1 MLEAVNVYQTTR
13 RYISEDCSLIMV
25 SFIEQV
31 KPEELLVPGESD
43 SGTFYIS
50 YEGNVERINKVFPTE
65 DTEVQNN

>member
-1 MLEAVNVYQTTR
+1 
-13 RYISEDCSLIMV
+13 MV